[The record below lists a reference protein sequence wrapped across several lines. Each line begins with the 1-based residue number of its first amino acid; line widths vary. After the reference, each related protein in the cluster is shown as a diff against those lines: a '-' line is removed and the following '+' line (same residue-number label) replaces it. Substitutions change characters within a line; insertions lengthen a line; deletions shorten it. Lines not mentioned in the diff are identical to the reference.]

1 MFLCKL
7 VSPKILSERE
17 NELVAAALEG
27 RMLNPVY
34 AVYTDGLFDDE
45 QIAVLVTEKGSE
57 AVRAILGDGW
67 QPCEDAE
74 DYEWAIWF
82 GPLPT
87 IKGPLLRLFA
97 PWQIEK
103 HYSRRGAASSTP
115 LPLFEAA

>member
-7 VSPKILSERE
+7 VSPKILSDRE

-27 RMLNPVY
+27 RMQNPVF
-34 AVYTDGLFDDE
+34 AIYTDGLFDDE
-45 QIAVLVTEKGSE
+45 QIAVLVTEKGGE
-57 AVRAILGDGW
+57 EVCAILGDGW
-67 QPCEDAE
+67 QPCGDAE

-87 IKGPLLRLFA
+87 IKSPLLRLFA
-97 PWQIEK
+97 PWEIRK
-103 HYSRRGAASSTP
+103 HYSRRGAASSAP

>member
-7 VSPKILSERE
+7 VSPKILRECE
-17 NELVAAALEG
+17 NELVAAAMEARL
-27 RMLNPVY
+27 LNPVF

-45 QIAVLVTEKGSE
+45 QIAVLVTERGSE
-57 AVRAILGDGW
+57 TARAILGDGW
-67 QPCEDAE
+67 QPCDDAE
-74 DYEWAIWF
+74 DFEWAIWF

-87 IKGPLLRLFA
+87 IKGPLFRLFA

-103 HYSRRGAASSTP
+103 HYSRRGAACSTP